1 MTLHLSGFLPL
12 LLCYY
17 FGQVKTHCFE
27 EPEMVLQPLGL
38 SLDSK
43 VWELLSV
50 LVELVEAEVEAGLEP
65 CSLFQ

>member
-1 MTLHLSGFLPL
+1 
-12 LLCYY
+12 
-17 FGQVKTHCFE
+17 
-27 EPEMVLQPLGL
+27 MVLQPLGL

-65 CSLFQ
+65 CSLFR